1 MTSDNAARRLN
12 PALNGAGSD
21 IVLTALMWRLT
32 CVICGMTIVMEAAM
46 VRLAEQE
53 VPATSAEA
61 AFQKVADLLGGSQA
75 LLSREASALD
85 VHERLL
91 HGLSGAAL
99 RHLVTRL
106 PMLRDPALLEPAV
119 GMSLRTYQRHMEAP
133 AKPLSREQSGRTW
146 KFAEI
151 LAKAIEVLGS
161 QDEAEQW
168 LVRPAMGLEQRRP
181 IDLLATPVGVKLVED
196 FLQRLEYGV
205 YA

>member
-1 MTSDNAARRLN
+1 
-12 PALNGAGSD
+12 
-21 IVLTALMWRLT
+21 
-32 CVICGMTIVMEAAM
+32 M
-46 VRLAEQE
+46 VRLAEHE
-53 VPATSAEA
+53 VPAISAEA

-119 GMSLRTYQRHMEAP
+119 GMSLRTYHRHMEAP
-133 AKPLSREQSGRTW
+133 AKPLSREQSGRIW

-168 LVRPAMGLEQRRP
+168 LVRPAMGLDARRP
-181 IDLLATPVGVKLVED
+181 IDLLATPVGMKLVED
-196 FLQRLEYGV
+196 FLHRLEYGV
-205 YA
+205 YS